1 MSLPTCMYI
10 TFTTPS
16 FCDVVT
22 YIEKR
27 RSYSGFYSKTGWTN
41 VYKCC
46 IFLQREKNISK
57 QQQTLKVSNYM
68 SELYIFSNPIDTMIC
83 YAGMLKY
90 LSKKQ
95 SLKWIL
101 EYAVYDLNW
110 VMFLQKY
117 YNYYLTSI
125 PKKSL
130 IYYQSPSSNNKLH
143 SSMKP

>member
-1 MSLPTCMYI
+1 MSLPTCTLHLQLRRFVMLLHWK
-10 TFTTPS
+10 TTVILWVL
-16 FCDVVT
+16 F
-22 YIEKR
+22 KNR
-27 RSYSGFYSKTGWTN
+27 LNKF
-41 VYKCC
+41 YKCC
-46 IFLQREKNISK
+46 ISSEKRISK

-95 SLKWIL
+95 SLKWVL

-130 IYYQSPSSNNKLH
+130 IYDQSPSSNNKLH

>member
-1 MSLPTCMYI
+1 MSLPTCTLHLQLRRFVMLLHWK
-10 TFTTPS
+10 TTVILWVL
-16 FCDVVT
+16 F
-22 YIEKR
+22 KNR
-27 RSYSGFYSKTGWTN
+27 LNKF
-41 VYKCC
+41 YKCC

-57 QQQTLKVSNYM
+57 QQTLEVSNYM
-68 SELYIFSNPIDTMIC
+68 SELYIFSNPIDTKIC

-95 SLKWIL
+95 SLKWVL

-130 IYYQSPSSNNKLH
+130 IYYQSTSSNNKLH

>member
-1 MSLPTCMYI
+1 MSLPTCTLHLQLRRFVMLLHWK
-10 TFTTPS
+10 TTVILWVL
-16 FCDVVT
+16 F
-22 YIEKR
+22 KNR
-27 RSYSGFYSKTGWTN
+27 LNKF
-41 VYKCC
+41 YKCC
-46 IFLQREKNISK
+46 ISTEKRISK
-57 QQQTLKVSNYM
+57 QQTLKGSNIWT
-68 SELYIFSNPIDTMIC
+68 LYIFQPNRHYDMLC
-83 YAGMLKY
+83 WMLKY

-95 SLKWIL
+95 SLKWVL

-130 IYYQSPSSNNKLH
+130 IYYQSTSSNNKLH